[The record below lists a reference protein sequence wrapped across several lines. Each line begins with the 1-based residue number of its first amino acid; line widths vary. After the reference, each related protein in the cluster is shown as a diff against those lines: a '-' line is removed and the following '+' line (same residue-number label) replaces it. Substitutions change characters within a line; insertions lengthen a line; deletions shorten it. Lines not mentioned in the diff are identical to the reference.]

1 VESRDLMFGRSA
13 LDGCI
18 AGKKDEMSKI
28 PLNAEELV

>member
-1 VESRDLMFGRSA
+1 VGSRDLMFVRSA